1 MSDDSSDRRDG
12 SPTTA
17 SFEEWLS
24 QQAESQGISQ
34 QELFER
40 LVSSYWTLNE
50 LVQLL
55 DDSGNTTS
63 LADIYPGDD
72 SDLPDGKDAGS
83 APVLG
88 GSEADSDE
96 DRRRDRDR
104 REPRRRNREDRN
116 RTHEETAELRTQIEE
131 LHDRI
136 DDLESE
142 LGDERERG
150 QSQDGLIE
158 ALADRLSGIEAD
170 LSELESAS
178 ASGRESLS
186 ADQAA
191 LERRLDDLE
200 TDFSDLEADLGDLEA
215 DFDGR
220 QKQLAS
226 EQERLRSRLN
236 SEFDELETILR
247 YLVSQTDDLDA
258 GLATV
263 EQRHDEALSQL
274 QWERSA
280 MRSLLREASAHD
292 AHIGECESCGA
303 DINLDLLAEPYCT
316 ECDSLLTGIE
326 ENDKWLFFSDIVVTA
341 EETPA
346 AGENRVASSTGS
358 RPSEPEPTPD
368 PSGPP
373 NTAAGHGA
381 ESSGTPAKATTQ
393 HTASQASDAEPMR
406 STADEHEATDERSA
420 PSHDPHSDAATGDTS
435 EPPDS
440 GMFDFG
446 TDEPEPES
454 EPSPEPD
461 LDTDTDT
468 DAAVS
473 EDEESRSAFS
483 FGGAA
488 SDPGSS
494 SDRDAESDTGSGGAE
509 EAPVDSP
516 FGDLDDLKQ
525 KEESDDE

>member
-1 MSDDSSDRRDG
+1 MSDDSSDRRDS

-17 SFEEWLS
+17 SFEEWLD
-24 QQAESQGISQ
+24 QQAESQGISR

-63 LADIYPGDD
+63 LADIYPDD
-72 SDLPDGKDAGS
+72 GSDPPDEEGAGA
-83 APVLG
+83 APMIG
-88 GSEADSDE
+88 GSENDSDR
-96 DRRRDRDR
+96 DRRRDRDQ
-104 REPRRRNREDRN
+104 RERRRRDREDRN
-116 RTHEETAELRTQIEE
+116 QTREETSELRAQIEE

-136 DDLESE
+136 GDLEAE

-170 LSELESAS
+170 LSELQSES

-186 ADQAA
+186 SNQAA
-191 LERRLDDLE
+191 LERRLDG
-200 TDFSDLEADLGDLEA
+200 LEADLNDLEGDL
-215 DFDGR
+215 DGR

-280 MRSLLREASAHD
+280 MRSLLREASAHG
-292 AHIGECESCGA
+292 AHIGECECCGA
-303 DINLDLLAEPYCT
+303 DINLDLLAEPYCS

-326 ENDKWLFFSDIVVTA
+326 EHDKWLFFSDIVVTA

-346 AGENRVASSTGS
+346 AGENRVASSTGP

-373 NTAAGHGA
+373 NTAAGPGEELSEMPTGVNA
-381 ESSGTPAKATTQ
+381 RRTG
-393 HTASQASDAEPMR
+393 SQATDAEPMR
-406 STADEHEATDERSA
+406 STADEHGDRSA
-420 PSHDPHSDAATGDTS
+420 PDHDPHSNAATDDTS
-435 EPPDS
+435 EGSDAP
-440 GMFDFG
+440 MFDLG
-446 TDEPEPES
+446 ADDPEPES
-454 EPSPEPD
+454 GPSPDPD
-461 LDTDTDT
+461 LNAGTDT
-468 DAAVS
+468 DAVLS
-473 EDEESRSAFS
+473 GDGESGSGFS
-483 FGGAA
+483 FGDTT
-488 SDPGSS
+488 SDSESS
-494 SDRDAESDTGSGGAE
+494 ADHNDEPDSDTDGPE
-509 EAPVDSP
+509 EARLDSP

-525 KEESDDE
+525 KEESDGE

>member
-1 MSDDSSDRRDG
+1 MSDDSSDRRDS

-17 SFEEWLS
+17 SFEEWLD
-24 QQAESQGISQ
+24 QQAESQDISR

-63 LADIYPGDD
+63 LADIYPGDG
-72 SDLPDGKDAGS
+72 SDPPDGEGAGA
-83 APVLG
+83 APMIG
-88 GSEADSDE
+88 GSGADSDE

-104 REPRRRNREDRN
+104 QERRRRDREDRS
-116 RTHEETAELRTQIEE
+116 RTREETAELRTQLEE

-158 ALADRLSGIEAD
+158 ALADRLSGIKAD
-170 LSELESAS
+170 LSELESES

-186 ADQAA
+186 SNQAA
-191 LERRLDDLE
+191 LERRLDG
-200 TDFSDLEADLGDLEA
+200 LEADLTDLEGDL
-215 DFDGR
+215 DGR

-292 AHIGECESCGA
+292 AHVGECETCGA
-303 DINLDLLAEPYCT
+303 DIDLDLLAEPYCS

-326 ENDKWLFFSDIVVTA
+326 EHDKWLFFSDIVVTA

-346 AGENRVASSTGS
+346 AGENRAASSTGPH
-358 RPSEPEPTPD
+358 PSEPEPTPD
-368 PSGPP
+368 PSGPH
-373 NTAAGHGA
+373 NTAAGRGA
-381 ESSGTPAKATTQ
+381 ESSGMPTEVNARRTG
-393 HTASQASDAEPMR
+393 SQANDAEPMR
-406 STADEHEATDERSA
+406 STADKHGDRSA
-420 PSHDPHSDAATGDTS
+420 PDHDPHSSPVTDDTS
-435 EPPDS
+435 EGSDAP
-440 GMFDFG
+440 MFDLEA
-446 TDEPEPES
+446 DDPEPES
-454 EPSPEPD
+454 GPSPGPD
-461 LDTDTDT
+461 LDAGTDT
-468 DAAVS
+468 DAVVS

-494 SDRDAESDTGSGGAE
+494 SDRDDEPDSDADGAE
-509 EAPVDSP
+509 EAPDDSP